1 MKKFFLKDSFI
12 LILVSLNAL
21 VIFISGFDLS
31 NSIIISIL
39 DVLDVF
45 FTFAFIY
52 EACIKISTYSWNGYI
67 KENWNKLDFILVLI
81 SLPSILII
89 FLNVKMLD
97 MSYFLVFRTLR
108 VFKVFRFF
116 SFVPGVEGLLKSVK
130 RGLKASVI
138 ILIAF
143 GAFLFVISIL
153 SNNLFKESEIFNNP
167 ATSLYTMVQL
177 ISIEGWYE
185 IPEAIQKDIPT
196 INVFFTRFYFVILL
210 IIGGI
215 FGLSFVDA
223 VLVDA
228 MVMDNNDDLDKKVDE
243 LKEELKEI
251 KEILKKIQ

>member
-1 MKKFFLKDSFI
+1 M
-12 LILVSLNAL
+12 
-21 VIFISGFDLS
+21 
-31 NSIIISIL
+31 
-39 DVLDVF
+39 
-45 FTFAFIY
+45 
-52 EACIKISTYSWNGYI
+52 
-67 KENWNKLDFILVLI
+67 
-81 SLPSILII
+81 
-89 FLNVKMLD
+89 
-97 MSYFLVFRTLR
+97 
-108 VFKVFRFF
+108 FRFF

-251 KEILKKIQ
+251 KEILQKIQ